1 MLDRIKW
8 QGGGSFRIDGEPS
21 IQIAPWRVARQ
32 AKLPDVIL
40 IGSDRY
46 DHCSPADVAK
56 LRGAET
62 QIIGS
67 LRIAQIIDDVTA
79 LRAWQSIRVGKATI
93 TAVPAMAANS
103 GDANATLG
111 FRISLD
117 MHDIYYV
124 GNSTGAADAHVIRPD
139 ILLLPIGGDR
149 GRMTLD
155 EALRL
160 VESLKPRWAIPYNWG
175 GGSGATEL
183 DARSFQS
190 RVGDGTEAI
199 LLRPSN

>member
-8 QGGGSFRIDGEPS
+8 QGGGSFRIEGEPS

-56 LRGAET
+56 LRGADT

-67 LRIAQIIDDVTA
+67 QRVADVLDGATV

-93 TAVPAMAANS
+93 TAVPAIAANS
-103 GDANATLG
+103 GDHSATLG

-124 GNSTGAADAHVIRPD
+124 GDSAQTASSQVIRPD
-139 ILLLPIGGDR
+139 ILMLPIGGGR

-160 VESLKPRWAIPYNWG
+160 VEMLKPRWAIPYNWG

-190 RVGDGTEAI
+190 RVGDGAEAI

>member
-56 LRGAET
+56 LRGVDT
-62 QIIGS
+62 QIVGGQRVAEV
-67 LRIAQIIDDVTA
+67 LDGVTVI
-79 LRAWQSIRVGKATI
+79 RAWQSIRVGKATI
-93 TAVPAMAANS
+93 TAVPAMPANS
-103 GDANATLG
+103 GAANATLG

-124 GNSTGAADAHVIRPD
+124 GDSAQTASSQIIRPD
-139 ILLLPIGGDR
+139 ILLLPIDGVEAGA
-149 GRMTLD
+149 TL
-155 EALRL
+155 EESLRL
-160 VESLKPRWAIPYNWG
+160 VELLKPRWAIPYNWG
-175 GGSGATEL
+175 GNNGATEL
-183 DARSFQS
+183 DARSFHS

-199 LLRPSN
+199 LLRPGS

>member
-1 MLDRIKW
+1 MASRPSRLRR
-8 QGGGSFRIDGEPS
+8 GGSCGRRP
-21 IQIAPWRVARQ
+21 P
-32 AKLPDVIL
+32 PDAIL
-40 IGSDRY
+40 VGSDRY
-46 DHCSPADVAK
+46 DQCSPADVAK
-56 LRGAET
+56 LRGADT

-67 LRIAQIIDDVTA
+67 QRVADVLDGVTV

-93 TAVPAMAANS
+93 TAVPAMTANFGGS
-103 GDANATLG
+103 HETLG

-124 GNSTGAADAHVIRPD
+124 GDSTGAADAHVIRPD
-139 ILLLPIGGDR
+139 ILMLPIGGGR

-190 RVGDGTEAI
+190 RVGDGAEAI